1 MEVDQKTNWNMEQP
15 EVGQKLS
22 LVDGAKNILALQFDH
37 NFAFDD
43 NVSTKA
49 TVHLYAFINDRNRL
63 LPFHSKTG
71 FPEFLG
77 EAGFVTGFQQ
87 PRAKLPVDLDCY
99 RNDLLC

>member
-37 NFAFDD
+37 DFAFDD

-49 TVHLYAFINDRNRL
+49 TVHLYAFINDRNKL

-71 FPEFLG
+71 FLEFLG